1 MRKAKLTTG
10 ESILVL
16 KTDFYLKKYHLIKF
30 LAEKFICDNIPFDE
44 SLTKAKAKEIIQQ
57 SIKLYGLEG
66 RIREHDM
73 VCDSSVYDES
83 TDEELEAVSF
93 EDLGDYDKY
102 RLCTIK
108 ATRWVEKQGYY
119 KK

>member
-10 ESILVL
+10 ESILVI

-30 LAEKFICDNIPFDE
+30 LAEHFFCDEIPFDE
-44 SLTKAKAKEIIQQ
+44 SLTKTMAKKIIQH
-57 SIKLYGLEG
+57 SIKFYGLEG
-66 RIREHDM
+66 RMREHDM
-73 VCDSSVYDES
+73 PGDTSIYEES